1 MSGTVGDAG
10 PIVVIGDLM
19 VDVAATATVP
29 IVRGSDAPAEVRSRG
44 GGSGANVAAWLAQD
58 GVPVVLVTRVGD
70 DAAGRADVAVLQAA
84 GVDVR
89 AQVDP
94 ARPTG
99 TCVTIVE
106 PDGERTFLPDRGAN
120 VALDPAELPRDAFVP
135 GGHLH
140 LSGYV
145 LLDPTA
151 AHPARAAGIAALRLA
166 KAVGMT
172 VSVDP
177 ASSGPLHAAGPQ
189 VFLDWVA
196 GADILLPNL
205 PELVTLTGETDPD
218 RGAQLL
224 RVAGWVK
231 EVVVTLGAGGA
242 LYRDGERTVRADA
255 PPVPAGGVVDSTGAG
270 DAFAAAWLALRR
282 AGGSPEEALAAACA
296 RGSRVVGVAGARP
309 AHGLDAPG

>member
-1 MSGTVGDAG
+1 MSVAPGA
-10 PIVVIGDLM
+10 PVVVVGDLM

-29 IVRGSDAPAEVRSRG
+29 LERGSDAPAAVRFRG
-44 GGSGANVAAWLAQD
+44 GGAGANVAAWLAAD
-58 GVPVVLVTRVGD
+58 GVPVVLLTRVGD
-70 DAAGRADVAVLQAA
+70 DAAGRADVDALRAA

-99 TCVTIVE
+99 TCVTIIE

-120 VALDPAELPRDAFVP
+120 VALDAGALPREVFAA

-145 LLDPTA
+145 LLGGG
-151 AHPARAAGIAALRLA
+151 PARAAGQTALRLA
-166 KAVGMT
+166 KAAGMT

-177 ASSGPLHAAGPQ
+177 ASSGPLHALGTQ
-189 VFLDWVA
+189 TFLDWVA
-196 GADILLPNL
+196 GADTLLPNL
-205 PELVTLTGETDPD
+205 AELVTLTGESDPD

-231 EVVVTLGAGGA
+231 DVVVTLGSDGA
-242 LYRDGERTVRADA
+242 LYRDGERTVREGA
-255 PPVPAGGVVDSTGAG
+255 PRPPAGGVLDSTGAG
-270 DAFAAAWLALRR
+270 DAFAAAWLAARR
-282 AGGSPEEALAAACA
+282 SGAEPQEALAAACA
-296 RGSRVVGVAGARP
+296 RGSEVVAMAGARP
-309 AHGLDAPG
+309 G